1 MMGRSDELGS
11 EPFLIRAPQARSDNC
26 GRIISIIN
34 NCLAFVIAPVD
45 SVDNRPFCSSAAFGP
60 VDEQWTNHKD
70 PWANRGRTG
79 GRPQVVIR
87 SCTDHVKHSTVH
99 PQVLGGLS
107 TGCPRAF
114 GGPGALRRPWN
125 QSWRP
130 VRRRQRTPKLFLRN
144 VFRPTNDRQPGLD
157 RPLRGLSPGADRA
170 PGRLPDDPWTP
181 TVGEPER
188 SKLFTEGSET
198 RLVDVRGRPEGVL
211 QRPLWTSVSRPDPVG
226 GRRRG
231 DLDVTRGGRR
241 PGLSTVRTT
250 VGTGGR
256 AAVVRGA

>member
-1 MMGRSDELGS
+1 MPSQSSSAAPDSTRVAEVGGTRLMGRSDELGS

-157 RPLRGLSPGADRA
+157 RPLRGLSPGAGRA

-181 TVGEPER
+181 TAGEPER
-188 SKLFTEGSET
+188 SKLFTEGSEN
-198 RLVDVRGRPEGVL
+198 RLVDVRGRPDGVL
-211 QRPLWTSVSRPDPVG
+211 QRPCGER
-226 GRRRG
+226 
-231 DLDVTRGGRR
+231 
-241 PGLSTVRTT
+241 
-250 VGTGGR
+250 
-256 AAVVRGA
+256 